1 MKSIKEW
8 FSSKKEEP
16 VMTEEEQKAK
26 NPANLNTRVN
36 QVKDLNKRKRQMLE
50 ELDK

>member
-8 FSSKKEEP
+8 FSSKKEAP
-16 VMTEEEQKAK
+16 TMTEEEQKAK
-26 NPANLNTRVN
+26 NPANLNARVN
-36 QVKDLNKRKRQMLE
+36 QIKDLNKRKRQMLE